1 MKNLFVCLTVSIL
14 LLSTS
19 NLFAQEKKE
28 WKEMHAFHAVMSKT
42 FHPAEEGN
50 LKPTK
55 DSATVLVAK
64 AKAWQSSTV
73 PQGYNAKVT
82 APILKQLVAKLT
94 AIKEAVAAKKSD
106 DELKKLMTEAHEIF
120 HEIME
125 KCKK

>member
-1 MKNLFVCLTVSIL
+1 MKKLMFLVSLVIASLTI
-14 LLSTS
+14 
-19 NLFAQEKKE
+19 NAQQAD

-94 AIKEAVAAKKSD
+94 TVKEAVAAKKTD

-120 HEIME
+120 HEITE
-125 KCKK
+125 KCKTEEKH